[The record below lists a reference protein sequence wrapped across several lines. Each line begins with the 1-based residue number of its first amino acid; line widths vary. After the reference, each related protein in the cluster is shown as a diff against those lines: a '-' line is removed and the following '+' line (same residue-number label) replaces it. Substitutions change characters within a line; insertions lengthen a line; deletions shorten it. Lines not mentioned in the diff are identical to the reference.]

1 MPPPSAFK
9 YMNKLQ
15 GQRVLVLGGSS
26 GIGFAVAEAA
36 VEHGAK
42 VIISSSQEARVQKA
56 IEKLQKH
63 AQATQN
69 SSVNIRGKACDVSNA
84 TTVESNLIELL
95 DFSTAEGKLDHVVYT
110 AGNGISIPIL
120 ANTNLDEI
128 YSASI
133 VRQHAPTLLAKH
145 LPKYVA
151 QSTNSSFTLTSGG
164 YARRPGPNWSVIAG
178 IGAAVEGLTRGF
190 AVDIKPIRVNAV
202 RLGIIPTEFFDHI
215 PAEQRQIFIEA
226 STKDN
231 IMGKLG
237 KPEEVAEAY
246 LYSLKDTFTTGTVIT
261 TNGGQLIG
269 RSDE

>member
-1 MPPPSAFK
+1 MSPPSAFK
-9 YMNKLQ
+9 YLNKLQ
-15 GQRVLVLGGSS
+15 GQRVLILGGSS

-42 VIISSSQEARVQKA
+42 VIISSSNPARVQSA
-56 IEKLQKH
+56 IERLQKH

-69 SSVNIRGKACDVSNA
+69 APDGIHGKACDVANA
-84 TTVESNLIELL
+84 DTVERNLIDLL

-120 ANTNLDEI
+120 ANTSLDEI
-128 YSASI
+128 YAASI

-145 LPKYVA
+145 LPNYVT
-151 QSTNSSFTLTSGG
+151 QSTNSSFTLTSGS
-164 YARRPGPNWSVIAG
+164 YARRPGQNWSIIAG

-202 RLGIIPTEFFDHI
+202 RLGIIPTEFFEHI
-215 PAEQRQIFIEA
+215 PEEQRQIFIEA
-226 STKDN
+226 STRDN
-231 IMGKLG
+231 VMGKLG

-246 LYSLKDTFTTGTVIT
+246 LYSLKDTFATGSIIT